1 LVDHLLTI
9 YLASDDE
16 TYFTFALKVDKYYIY
31 QIICYMVEYMKR
43 QFDAVLLG
51 SIELFCLA
59 AELKSF
65 TAAANAAGVT
75 PAAVS
80 RSITR
85 LEERL
90 GVRLFVRTT
99 RHIRLTESGE
109 LYFHH
114 CKDALT
120 QLMEAETA
128 VAGQQINPAGTIRIS
143 LPTTYGHYRVLPI
156 LADFRT
162 HYPNI
167 QFELHIT
174 NRNIDF
180 LEEGFD
186 LAVRGRTPPDS
197 NFISRKIEDAKLV
210 VVAAPQY
217 LSQKGQPQKLEDL
230 ADHDCIQF
238 ELPSTGRP
246 IPWLFYKDSIEHEIL
261 TNGSYHCSEDV
272 LGGVTLAKSSA
283 GLFQTYHYV
292 VEKELENGT
301 LVEVLKEF
309 SGRARPFNLMYPHGK
324 FLSIKVRTL
333 IDFIMNRLGI

>member
-1 LVDHLLTI
+1 
-9 YLASDDE
+9 
-16 TYFTFALKVDKYYIY
+16 
-31 QIICYMVEYMKR
+31 MKR

-90 GVRLFVRTT
+90 GVRLFVRST
-99 RHIRLTESGE
+99 RHIRLTESGD

-114 CKDALT
+114 CKSALT
-120 QLMEAETA
+120 QLTEAETE
-128 VAGQQINPAGTIRIS
+128 VAGQQVNPAGTIRIS
-143 LPTTYGHYRVLPI
+143 LPTTYGHYRILPI

-186 LAVRGRTPPDS
+186 LAVRGRVPPDS
-197 NFISRKIEDAKLV
+197 NFISRKIEDARLV
-210 VVAAPQY
+210 VVATPHY
-217 LSQKGQPQKLEDL
+217 ITQKGQPYTLEDL
-230 ADHDCIQF
+230 ADHECIQF

-246 IPWLFYKDSIEHEIL
+246 IPWLFFKDSIEHEIL
-261 TNGSYHCSEDV
+261 TNGSYRCSEDV

-292 VEKELENGT
+292 VEKDLKKGK
-301 LVEVLKEF
+301 LVEVLQEY
-309 SGRARPFNLMYPHGK
+309 SGRSRPFNLMYPHGK

-333 IDFIMNRLGI
+333 IDFIMQKLSV

>member
-1 LVDHLLTI
+1 L
-9 YLASDDE
+9 LASYDE
-16 TYFTFALKVDKYYIY
+16 TNFTFAFKVDKYYIY
-31 QIICYMVEYMKR
+31 QIICYIVEYMKR

-99 RHIRLTESGE
+99 RNIRLTESGD
-109 LYFHH
+109 LYFKH

-120 QLMEAETA
+120 QLTDAETEVTGLQA
-128 VAGQQINPAGTIRIS
+128 NPSGTIRIS
-143 LPTTYGHYRVLPI
+143 VPTTYGHYRILPL
-156 LADFRT
+156 LADFKAL
-162 HYPNI
+162 YPSI

-210 VVAAPQY
+210 VIATPKY
-217 LSQKGQPQKLEDL
+217 LAQKGKPNTLEDL
-230 ADHDCIQF
+230 TDHDCIQF
-238 ELPSTGRP
+238 VLPSTGRP
-246 IPWLFYKDSIEHEIL
+246 IPWLFYQDSIEYEVL
-261 TNGSYHCSEDV
+261 TTGNYRCSEDV
-272 LGGVTLAKSSA
+272 LSGVTLAKASA

-292 VEKELENGT
+292 VEKDLADGT
-301 LVEVLKEF
+301 LVEVLKEY
-309 SGRARPFNLMYPHGK
+309 SGRSRPFNLMYPHGK
-324 FLSIKVRTL
+324 FLSIKVRTF
-333 IDFIMNRLGI
+333 IDFIMKRLSV